1 MFLEWIETAQP
12 RRGNGR
18 GVREGGGGEH
28 GNENERWVGLAAEV
42 AVVAMAAIV
51 VLQVCFSENGL
62 EFGMVKRERE
72 KIGFENDFVIFQCF
86 PGLTISEF

>member
-1 MFLEWIETAQP
+1 MDLGFRILMFLEWIETAQP

-51 VLQVCFSENGL
+51 VLQVCFSEWIGIWDG
-62 EFGMVKRERE
+62 EKREGKDWFR
-72 KIGFENDFVIFQCF
+72 K
-86 PGLTISEF
+86 